1 MKNYYYLINTPLH
14 VINIADN
21 QQSRIPNERGSGGRK
36 SAGGPAP
43 VIVDLSKSR
52 IKDHASDAKSPSSI
66 AQSDATM
73 STNAGN
79 YSPNK
84 GGEDGDGRLSE
95 PDYEPQGGPP
105 RDSLTSRSRKPV
117 FRPEG
122 GVEWANLTVEADTA
136 EDAVIGHG
144 SFGVVIRGRL
154 MQQGTEV
161 RIDEQTLEKTEVFVQ
176 QKTDVAVKVL
186 TRAQNSLVSDKEFQ
200 KMCDKAFQEVHVLQ
214 EAESR
219 MLYRDCIIRTFGIAR
234 GQLPDHITSLLGM
247 RSGVEGVGIVM
258 KFEGGGSLEAYLSRQ
273 RSMGDKLRVL
283 EGIARGLTEL
293 HGLGIIH
300 SDIKP
305 ENILLSTDKPPEV
318 RLADFGLSVFRND
331 KRLSKS
337 SLVQTTHSR
346 GTPIYF
352 APEMLMNPY
361 QVTQKKVIAQSSRK
375 TDIYAFALLAWEVLS
390 QNQAFFDVDTEGEL
404 CAKVHQGY
412 RPPVEQLPK
421 NTPTGV
427 VALIKSCW
435 DTNRQRRHTAVE
447 CLCTLQFYFGV
458 YSKKKFDVF
467 YSHSPK
473 KNPISLFLLQHLI
486 RLGYRV
492 WFDQG

>member
-1 MKNYYYLINTPLH
+1 MISDVY
-14 VINIADN
+14 
-21 QQSRIPNERGSGGRK
+21 
-36 SAGGPAP
+36 
-43 VIVDLSKSR
+43 KSR
-52 IKDHASDAKSPSSI
+52 IKDHGETQNPGASV
-66 AQSDATM
+66 AQSDTSA
-73 STNAGN
+73 SSNAGN
-79 YSPNK
+79 NSPSK
-84 GGEDGDGRLSE
+84 DGDGRLSE
-95 PDYEPQGGPP
+95 ADCEQGPP
-105 RDSLTSRSRKPV
+105 RDSLARSRKPV
-117 FRPEG
+117 FRPDNG
-122 GVEWANLTVEADTA
+122 GVEWQNLTIEPDKSADQV
-136 EDAVIGHG
+136 VIGHG
-144 SFGVVIRGRL
+144 SFGVVIRARL
-154 MQQGTEV
+154 MQQGIEIRT
-161 RIDEQTLEKTEVFVQ
+161 DEQTLEKTEVPVQ
-176 QKTDVAVKVL
+176 QNADVAVKVL
-186 TRAQNSLVSDKEFQ
+186 TRSQNNLISDKEFQ

-234 GQLPDHITSLLGM
+234 GQLPDHLTSLLGM
-247 RSGVEGVGIVM
+247 RAGVEGVGIVM

-305 ENILLSTDKPPEV
+305 ENILLSTDRPPEV

-404 CAKVHQGY
+404 CAKVHQGQ
-412 RPPVEQLPK
+412 RPPIEQLPK
-421 NTPTGV
+421 NTPTGIV
-427 VALIKSCW
+427 NLIKLCW
-435 DTNRQRRHTAVE
+435 DTNRQRRLTAIE
-447 CLCTLQFYFGV
+447 CLCTFQFYYGV
-458 YSKKKFDVF
+458 YSKKKFDIF

-492 WFDQG
+492 WYDQGKIVSSQSLTCGVQFI

>member
-1 MKNYYYLINTPLH
+1 
-14 VINIADN
+14 
-21 QQSRIPNERGSGGRK
+21 
-36 SAGGPAP
+36 
-43 VIVDLSKSR
+43 
-52 IKDHASDAKSPSSI
+52 
-66 AQSDATM
+66 M
-73 STNAGN
+73 STNPGN
-79 YSPNK
+79 YSPSK
-84 GGEDGDGRLSE
+84 GENGDGRLSE
-95 PDYEPQGGPP
+95 PGDYEQGPP
-105 RDSLTSRSRKPV
+105 RDSLTKSRTPV
-117 FRPEG
+117 FRPDSG
-122 GVEWANLTVEADTA
+122 SGVEWQNLSIEENKKA

-144 SFGVVIRGRL
+144 SFGVVIRARL
-154 MQQGTEV
+154 LQQGIEV
-161 RIDEQTLEKTEVFVQ
+161 RIDENTLETTEVSIKQ
-176 QKTDVAVKVL
+176 HTDVAVKVL
-186 TRAQNSLVSDKEFQ
+186 TRAQNSLVTEKEFQ

-234 GQLPDHITSLLGM
+234 GQLPDHITSILGM

-352 APEMLMNPY
+352 APG
-361 QVTQKKVIAQSSRK
+361 K
-375 TDIYAFALLAWEVLS
+375 DLLTIIVL
-390 QNQAFFDVDTEGEL
+390 
-404 CAKVHQGY
+404 
-412 RPPVEQLPK
+412 
-421 NTPTGV
+421 
-427 VALIKSCW
+427 
-435 DTNRQRRHTAVE
+435 
-447 CLCTLQFYFGV
+447 FY
-458 YSKKKFDVF
+458 
-467 YSHSPK
+467 
-473 KNPISLFLLQHLI
+473 NFL
-486 RLGYRV
+486 
-492 WFDQG
+492 